1 MCKNYEK
8 WLFRLD
14 NDFTW
19 NSGFSLPQDLAFLD
33 KGGVRRLELRKD
45 GSITVLKNYAWDGCT
60 PKFCILDI
68 LIGTPDGAVDSR
80 TGRPKTYYAS
90 LVHDALYQ
98 FLDPGLP
105 LSRKQADDCLLRL
118 MNETEF
124 TLRLLYYWVVRALGG
139 IAQRIGNR
147 LRQNSGSCVPL

>member
-1 MCKNYEK
+1 VTPNNLLQRTR
-8 WLFRLD
+8 WSGHHIFR
-14 NDFTW
+14 NRAW
-19 NSGFSLPQDLAFLD
+19 RAFEQ
-33 KGGVRRLELRKD
+33 KRW
-45 GSITVLKNYAWDGCT
+45 A
-60 PKFCILDI
+60 
-68 LIGTPDGAVDSR
+68 
-80 TGRPKTYYAS
+80 AS
-90 LVHDALYQ
+90 VYLYQ